1 MTILFIIAQLCSL
14 MYLAQCSLFEN
25 AHSYVAN
32 QLEAVATNS
41 ILIDFELFANQSMEQ
56 MHVNDANPIELI
68 TQVTVNGDQIFC
80 VINRK
85 TALAE
90 CDYIE
95 TNISITPKSKI
106 TLAAYI
112 DSSMT
117 ITTIS
122 FAIITTF
129 FSK

>member
-1 MTILFIIAQLCSL
+1 